1 MYLSMSRV
9 YFGKLLLRVE
19 VFFVVQKECRC
30 EFWNPFSQVSW
41 EYKRFSKQFRVLC
54 QNSLLPSGEIYA
66 NFIMWFL
73 HGFGNSFNIPVPNSS
88 TSQMQSISRYDDFF
102 SYFWP
107 DDDIGKVKK
116 SSLLCVAKALE
127 SLAFVFLCCTPISL
141 APSWINIHCS
151 LLNDVSSENSLY
163 F

>member
-1 MYLSMSRV
+1 MMSFLLCICLCLVSILGNYCCVSKYFFWTPKRNADVNFEIHFPKSLGSTNDFRNNFVFYVRTLYCQVEKSMPISSCG
-9 YFGKLLLRVE
+9 F
-19 VFFVVQKECRC
+19 C
-30 EFWNPFSQVSW
+30 SS
-41 EYKRFSKQFRVLC
+41 S
-54 QNSLLPSGEIYA
+54 
-66 NFIMWFL
+66 
-73 HGFGNSFNIPVPNSS
+73 FGNSFNIPVPNSS

-141 APSWINIHCS
+141 APS
-151 LLNDVSSENSLY
+151 
-163 F
+163 

>member
-1 MYLSMSRV
+1 MNFEIHFPKSLGSKNDFRNNFVFYVRTLYCQVEKSMPISSCGFCMVLATLST
-9 YFGKLLLRVE
+9 
-19 VFFVVQKECRC
+19 
-30 EFWNPFSQVSW
+30 
-41 EYKRFSKQFRVLC
+41 
-54 QNSLLPSGEIYA
+54 
-66 NFIMWFL
+66 
-73 HGFGNSFNIPVPNSS
+73 IPVPNSS

-141 APSWINIHCS
+141 APS
-151 LLNDVSSENSLY
+151 
-163 F
+163 